1 MIDVI
6 DVMEIDVGYVLMIVY
21 LKIREVLGKICG
33 GGRHKDDDKGSRR
46 KKRE

>member
-21 LKIREVLGKICG
+21 LKIREVLGKI
-33 GGRHKDDDKGSRR
+33 
-46 KKRE
+46 